1 MTQQPEF
8 NDPAYQ
14 QWLYEQYLRSQP
26 TRIQDTPTRVRE
38 PMPPYRSVEYTPPE
52 PTREPSHRRY
62 KKLVRHR
69 YPDWRMVLG
78 WVCVGGA
85 AMASFNLLLHGIK
98 TVCPAPTAKTGTQ
111 AVITPPKPKP
121 KPSPRVIQ
129 PQEMPIIKVPSLPPP
144 PKLLGVNVN
153 GKTKWVSTDTPYGKR
168 LLAMYYRYAPT
179 NLVNYIPGA
188 K

>member
-8 NDPAYQ
+8 NDPAYH

-52 PTREPSHRRY
+52 SRKLSHRRY
-62 KKLVRHR
+62 NKLTRQR

-85 AMASFNLLLHGIK
+85 AMASFNLLLHGIE
-98 TVCPAPTAKTGTQ
+98 TVCPAPTKTSTQ
-111 AVITPPKPKP
+111 AVIAPPKPKP

-153 GKTKWVSTDTPYGKR
+153 GRTQWVSTNTPYGKR

-179 NLVNYIPGA
+179 NLSNYIPGA

>member
-52 PTREPSHRRY
+52 PHEPSHRRY
-62 KKLVRHR
+62 KKLVRQR

-85 AMASFNLLLHGIK
+85 AMASFNLLLYGIK
-98 TVCPAPTAKTGTQ
+98 TVCPAPTTKTGTQ
-111 AVITPPKPKP
+111 AVIAPPKPKP

-153 GKTKWVSTDTPYGKR
+153 GTTQWVSTNTPYGKR

>member
-52 PTREPSHRRY
+52 PIREPSHRRY
-62 KKLVRHR
+62 KKLIRR

-85 AMASFNLLLHGIK
+85 AMASFNLLLYGIK
-98 TVCPAPTAKTGTQ
+98 TVCPAPTTKTGTQ
-111 AVITPPKPKP
+111 AVIAPPKPKP

-153 GKTKWVSTDTPYGKR
+153 GTTQWVSTNTPYGKR
-168 LLAMYYRYAPT
+168 LLAMYYTYAPT
-179 NLVNYIPGA
+179 NLANYIPGA

>member
-52 PTREPSHRRY
+52 PIREPSHRRY
-62 KKLVRHR
+62 KKLARQR

-85 AMASFNLLLHGIK
+85 AMASFNLMLHGIK
-98 TVCPAPTAKTGTQ
+98 TVCPAPTQ
-111 AVITPPKPKP
+111 AVIAPPKPKP

-144 PKLLGVNVN
+144 PKVLGVNVN
-153 GKTKWVSTDTPYGKR
+153 GRTQWVSTSTPYGKR
-168 LLAMYYRYAPT
+168 LLAMYYRYAAT